1 MKTRKL
7 DQLKLKHLKRIG
19 TTEYGLKKEETKRH
33 TYRSAT
39 IRFGDHTDYVMR
51 IRSLLEVCVLALD
64 GEGDF
69 YSKSLSHQSK
79 NSSVQLVIEMVIEL
93 MPDGDMF
100 QLEKIIAILEND
112 TDYIHFPKKLK
123 KQILKNQE
131 RYEKGKTHQ

>member
-1 MKTRKL
+1 MKTKKL
-7 DQLKLKHLKRIG
+7 DQLKLIQLKRIG

-33 TYRSAT
+33 TFRNAT
-39 IRFGDHTDYVMR
+39 VRFEDYTDYIMR
-51 IRSLLEVCVLALD
+51 ITSLLEVCVLALD

-69 YSKSLSHQSK
+69 HSKNLSHQSK
-79 NSSVQLVIEMVIEL
+79 TSSVQLVIEMVIEL

-100 QLEKIIAILEND
+100 QLEQIIAILEND

-123 KQILKNQE
+123 KEILKNQE

>member
-7 DQLKLKHLKRIG
+7 DQLKLKQLKKIG
-19 TTEYGLKKEETKRH
+19 ATAYGLKKEETKRH
-33 TYRSAT
+33 TFRNAT
-39 IRFGDHTDYVMR
+39 IRFEDYTDYIMR
-51 IRSLLEVCVLALD
+51 ITSLLEVCVLALD

-69 YSKSLSHQSK
+69 HSKNLSHQSK

-100 QLEKIIAILEND
+100 QLEQIIAILEND
-112 TDYIHFPKKLK
+112 TYYIHFPKKLK

-131 RYEKGKTHQ
+131 RYEKRKTHQ

>member
-7 DQLKLKHLKRIG
+7 DQLKLKQLKRIG
-19 TTEYGLKKEETKRH
+19 ATAYGLKKEETKRH
-33 TYRSAT
+33 TFRNAT
-39 IRFGDHTDYVMR
+39 VRFEDYTDYIMR
-51 IRSLLEVCVLALD
+51 ITSLLEVCVLALD

-69 YSKSLSHQSK
+69 HSKNLSHQSK
-79 NSSVQLVIEMVIEL
+79 TSSVQLVIEMVIEL

-100 QLEKIIAILEND
+100 QLEQIIAILEND
-112 TDYIHFPKKLK
+112 TNYIHFPKKLK